1 MLSAM
6 KKVVLSFVFATAALL
21 AQAQND
27 AIIRFFNQYTQDERF
42 TVVYVSPKMF
52 DMASK
57 IETNDPEWNNF
68 RSVVKD
74 LTGLRVLQADSIN
87 NAVALYKDALNRVP
101 VGEYEE
107 LLTVRDGQ
115 ENVRIWIK
123 ESNNVIG
130 ELLLLVGNPKEFTLL
145 SFTGKID
152 LSKISALSK
161 ALDVKG
167 TEHLKKVPTKQ

>member
-1 MLSAM
+1 M
-6 KKVVLSFVFATAALL
+6 KKVVFSFAFAAIAVLG
-21 AQAQND
+21 QAQND
-27 AIIRFFNQYTQDERF
+27 AIVRFFNQYTQDERF
-42 TVVYVSPKMF
+42 TVVFVSQKMF

-68 RSVVKD
+68 RAVVKD
-74 LTGLRVLQADSIN
+74 LTGLRVLQADSIS
-87 NAVALYKDALNRVP
+87 NAPALYKDALNRVP
-101 VGEYEE
+101 VAEYEE

-123 ESNNVIG
+123 ESNNIIA
-130 ELLLLVGNPKEFTLL
+130 ELLLLVGKPKEFTLL

-167 TEHLKKVPTKQ
+167 TEHLKKIPNKQ